1 MMQSSAAPYGSASGS
16 ALDVIVVVPTSSSAS
31 SDAPSSSTHRDAP
44 QCQPNSTNTNNG
56 VVASSDFFVTFPSS
70 LAWSP
75 STLSLRKKDSFRKSI
90 SKQSSS
96 LRSLLFYSKS
106 MSNLSNSSSNG
117 NGNGS
122 GGYRTSSGGSDIIH
136 EDEEQEVIEEGIEIG
151 GGDDNDMETLSERGT
166 SCTEPHHIDD
176 YEYRPMQQ
184 ALPQSREQQK
194 QYIDINNKSNQTK
207 RKGNIQVQINGR
219 YIPQL
224 DMTFSSNGNGSSE
237 PNCRFVNGNGIRP
250 STDTLNMLV
259 YDDRNDDQE
268 EQQQRIAPAPMCTCS
283 EAIRNSE
290 HHLCNIVPQQ
300 YLNGNQTQ
308 QVNDSSNNSH
318 LQTSTATAQRTKT
331 KAILNRGRNLIR
343 YNLYSKKG
351 QIVATAEAHI
361 YLWSSNNSII
371 VSDIDGTVT
380 KSDVRGVIDTVIQDK
395 FEYCHQGI
403 CKLFHEMLVMNTSNK
418 NDTDFAEEDDIDNNN
433 NEESSKLQTTQ
444 PSRGAE
450 GGGGDQVQFIYLTA
464 RPISL
469 ISQTRKL
476 LVSLS
481 QPCPEKGDLYG
492 LPPGPTLC
500 HTGPLSS
507 VLYSELVAKN
517 IHEFKADVL
526 VRQVVLPFVAARGDV
541 ALQNNTADNID
552 IDVPLRSSS
561 GLSEASSFWG
571 DDDRLFVA
579 GFGNKLT
586 DAMAY
591 EMAGIDRRD
600 IYIIDKESRIL
611 CMDGTAEEGS
621 TDDERRMSSKS
632 EPANMSI
639 TNSEWSLDEVCCPG
653 VIDRQLL
660 SELPVPPPSQ
670 AFNNSSVAT
679 SIQSIELSLTEEQ
692 KQDGQTSS
700 SESVTMSR
708 TAVDIFSVT
717 NDKSHGNSSTA
728 TGKRAKLK
736 QSIRAFSSKKSFR
749 KFPSFGSTTNNVKKQ
764 STKKLFKGYDDP
776 LLLTRVRERMITS

>member
-1 MMQSSAAPYGSASGS
+1 MQSSAAPYGSTSGS
-16 ALDVIVVVPTSSSAS
+16 ALDVIVVVPSSSSS
-31 SDAPSSSTHRDAP
+31 SDAPFFATHRDAP
-44 QCQPNSTNTNNG
+44 QCQPNSSTNNG

-70 LAWSP
+70 LAWST
-75 STLSLRKKDSFRKSI
+75 STSFSKKDSFRKSI

-117 NGNGS
+117 NGNSSGS
-122 GGYRTSSGGSDIIH
+122 YRTSSGGSDVIH

-166 SCTEPHHIDD
+166 SCTEPHHIGD

-184 ALPQSREQQK
+184 ALPQSRERQK
-194 QYIDINNKSNQTK
+194 QYIDMNNNAEQSPTPTFKQTK
-207 RKGNIQVQINGR
+207 RKGNVQIQINGR

-224 DMTFSSNGNGSSE
+224 DMTFSSNNGNGSSE

-308 QVNDSSNNSH
+308 QMNDSSNNSH
-318 LQTSTATAQRTKT
+318 LQTSKATAQRTKT
-331 KAILNRGRNLIR
+331 KAILNYGRNLIR

-351 QIVATAEAHI
+351 QIVATAEAHV

-395 FEYCHQGI
+395 FEYCHDGI

-433 NEESSKLQTTQ
+433 NEESSKLQTMQ

-541 ALQNNTADNID
+541 ALENNTAHNID

-561 GLSEASSFWG
+561 VLSEASSFWG

-611 CMDGTAEEGS
+611 CMDGTAEGGS
-621 TDDERRMSSKS
+621 TDDERRMSSNS
-632 EPANMSI
+632 EPANMSSI

-660 SELPVPPPSQ
+660 SELPVPPPSH

-692 KQDGQTSS
+692 RRDGQTSS

-708 TAVDIFSVT
+708 TAVDIVNVT
-717 NDKSHGNSSTA
+717 NDKPH
-728 TGKRAKLK
+728 GKRAKLK

-776 LLLTRVRERMITS
+776 LLLTRVRERMIPS